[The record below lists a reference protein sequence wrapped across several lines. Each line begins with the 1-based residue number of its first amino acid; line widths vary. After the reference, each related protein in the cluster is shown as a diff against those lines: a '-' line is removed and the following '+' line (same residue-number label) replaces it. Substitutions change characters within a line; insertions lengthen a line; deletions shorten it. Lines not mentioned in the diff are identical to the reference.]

1 MSSRA
6 TSSSSD
12 PAALA
17 SPVPES
23 SEAVPTAASGE
34 ELRLAD
40 LARAGFLDLAAARA
54 DIEDLAGRLARPREV
69 VLRAFDRPVGAP
81 DEALHAL
88 CRLAERD
95 APVVAAL
102 FADPAAARRLVL
114 VLGASTGLA
123 DFLIRRPAALAA
135 LRVPLAAP
143 QPPEALTAALLDAV
157 GADDGVAVLTGAE
170 ARRELRTAYRR
181 ELTRLAAWDLEQPS
195 GAAVFE
201 RVAAALSDLAAAALG
216 AALAVSRAEVAASA
230 GIDRVRAVRLAVIG
244 MGKAGARELNYVSD
258 VDVIFVTE
266 RSDPDSMLDP
276 VPIAT
281 RLAIGLMRVIDDT
294 DVEPPLWQVDANLRP
309 EGRTGALVRTLAS
322 YVGYYERWASGWE
335 FQALLKAW
343 PLAGDLDLGFRYVA
357 AVRPRVWH
365 ASARGDFVQDVQ
377 RMRQRVEQHIPAGQA
392 ERQLKLGRGGLRDVE
407 FTVQLLQ
414 LVHGRTDDRVH
425 ARATLPALRS
435 LTEHGYVGRVEA
447 AEFGEDYRLLRLV
460 EHRLQLRRM
469 QRTHLLPVDDAELR
483 VVARSS
489 GLAGD
494 GPELAERI
502 ARVRTRVRG
511 LHQRLF
517 YRPLLSAVSHLP
529 EEELML
535 TSEAAL
541 DRLAGIGFLDARGA
555 LQHIAALTAG
565 VSRRAAIQ
573 RTLLPVLLQWFAE
586 GPAPDLGLLTFRRLS
601 ERLGD
606 TAWYLRMLRD
616 SPTAARRLATVLSS
630 SRFVTGLLE
639 TNPEAVAWLERDADL
654 RPRPRSTLRAET
666 SATVLR
672 HASRDEAAASLRT
685 ARRREVLRLALGA
698 LLGTI
703 TVHELG
709 PALADV
715 TSALLA
721 GCVRT
726 VRRDEGPWPEFA
738 IIAMGRYGGAEL
750 GFGSDADVMA
760 VYRGL
765 AGMPPEVAQRQAELL
780 VSEVKRL
787 TTDPRLPLDLD
798 FDLRPEGRNGP
809 VVRSLRSYEAYYARW
824 SLTWESQ
831 ALLRSRGV
839 AGDRSL
845 VEDFAALAD
854 RLRYPR
860 LLDDGAVREI
870 RRIKARMETERLPR
884 GVDRV
889 RHLKLG
895 PGGLSDVEWVVQLL
909 QLQHAETVPGL
920 RTQSTLGALDA
931 AVAARLLDRDDAAQL
946 RHAWVLASR
955 LRSAIT
961 LWTDRTSDV
970 LPTDRSSLE
979 GIARILEYPPGSAAQ
994 LEDDLLRATR
1004 RARTI
1009 FERLFT

>member
-1 MSSRA
+1 MSSPA

-12 PAALA
+12 RG
-17 SPVPES
+17 
-23 SEAVPTAASGE
+23 AVPPGRRGGG
-34 ELRLAD
+34 ELRLTE
-40 LARAGFLDLAAARA
+40 LARAGFLDLTGARS
-54 DIEDLAGRLARPREV
+54 DIEALASRSGIAATA
-69 VLRAFDRPVGAP
+69 VLGAFDRPVGAP

-88 CRLAERD
+88 RRLADRD
-95 APVVAAL
+95 ETGVAAV
-102 FADPAAARRLVL
+102 FQEPGAARRLVL
-114 VLGASTGLA
+114 VLGASSGLA
-123 DFLIRRPAALAA
+123 DFLIRRPEALGS
-135 LRVPLAAP
+135 LLQPMAAP
-143 QPPEALTAALLDAV
+143 PGPEALTAALLASV
-157 GADDGVAVLTGAE
+157 GAQDGMAAITGTD
-170 ARRELRTAYRR
+170 ARRALRIAYRR
-181 ELTRLAAWDLEQPS
+181 ELTRLAAWDLEQQS
-195 GAAVFE
+195 GAAAFE

-216 AALAVSRAEVAASA
+216 AALAVARAEVAASA
-230 GIDRVRAVRLAVIG
+230 GADRALAVPLAVIG

-258 VDVIFVTE
+258 VDVIFVTDRVE
-266 RSDPDSMLDP
+266 SDAGFDP

-309 EGRTGALVRTLAS
+309 EGRNGALVRTLAS
-322 YVGYYERWASGWE
+322 HVGYYERWASGWE

-343 PLAGDLDLGFRYVA
+343 PLAGDLELGARYIA
-357 AVRPRVWH
+357 ALRPSVWQ

-377 RMRQRVEQHIPAGQA
+377 RMRQRVEEHIPAGQA
-392 ERQLKLGRGGLRDVE
+392 ERQLKLGPGGLRDVE

-447 AEFGEDYRLLRLV
+447 AEFGEDYRVLRLV
-460 EHRLQLRRM
+460 EHRLQLRRL
-469 QRTHLLPVDDAELR
+469 QRTHLLPTDEAELR
-483 VVARSS
+483 VIARSS
-489 GLAGD
+489 GLAAD
-494 GPELAERI
+494 GAELGERI
-502 ARVRTRVRG
+502 ARVRSRVRG

-517 YRPLLSAVSHLP
+517 YRPLLTAVSRLP
-529 EEELML
+529 EDELML
-535 TSEAAL
+535 TPEAAL
-541 DRLAGIGFLDARGA
+541 DRLAGIGFIDPKGA

-573 RTLLPVLLQWFAE
+573 RTLLPVLLQWFSE
-586 GPAPDLGLLTFRRLS
+586 GPAPDLGLLAFRRLS

-616 SPTAARRLATVLSS
+616 SPTAARRLATVLSE

-639 TNPEAVAWLERDADL
+639 TIPEAAAWLERDADL

-672 HASRDEAAASLRT
+672 HPSRDGAAEALRI
-685 ARRREVLRLALGA
+685 ARRREVLRLALAA

-703 TVHELG
+703 TVQELG
-709 PALADV
+709 EALTDV
-715 TSALLA
+715 TTALLA
-721 GCVRT
+721 GCVRA
-726 VRRDEGPWPEFA
+726 VRRDDGPWPEFA

-760 VYRGL
+760 VYRPI
-765 AGMPPEVAQRQAELL
+765 AGMPDEVAQRQAALL
-780 VSEVKRL
+780 VAEIKRL

-809 VVRSLRSYEAYYARW
+809 VVRSFRSYEAYYARW

-831 ALLRSRGV
+831 ALLRAHGV
-839 AGDRSL
+839 AGDRTL
-845 VEDFAALAD
+845 VTDFEALAD
-854 RLRYPR
+854 GRRYPEA
-860 LLDDGAVREI
+860 LDDGAVREI

-884 GVDRV
+884 GADPA

-895 PGGLSDVEWVVQLL
+895 PGGLSDVEWIVQLL
-909 QLQHAETVPGL
+909 QLRYGAQVPGL

-931 AVAARLLDRDDAAQL
+931 AVSAELVDRDDAAQL

-961 LWTDRTSDV
+961 LWTNRTSDL
-970 LPTDRSSLE
+970 LPTDRDALE

-1004 RARTI
+1004 RARAI
-1009 FERLFT
+1009 FERLFA

>member
-1 MSSRA
+1 MSWPA
-6 TSSSSD
+6 TSSSSEG
-12 PAALA
+12 AAPQGQRG
-17 SPVPES
+17 SR
-23 SEAVPTAASGE
+23 GD
-34 ELRLAD
+34 LRLTE
-40 LARAGFLDLAAARA
+40 LARAGFVDLTAARA
-54 DIEDLAGRLARPREV
+54 DIDELTGRLDVPTAA
-69 VLRAFDRPVGAP
+69 VLHAFGRPVGAP
-81 DEALHAL
+81 DEALRTL

-95 APVVAAL
+95 PAAVGAL
-102 FADPAAARRLVL
+102 LADPAAARRTAL

-123 DFLIRRPAALAA
+123 DFLMRR
-135 LRVPLAAP
+135 
-143 QPPEALTAALLDAV
+143 PEALAVLQAPISGPPSPETLQAALLDAV
-157 GADDGVAVLTGAE
+157 GAHDGVAALIGAD
-170 ARRELRTAYRR
+170 ARRALRAAYRR

-201 RVAAALSDLAAAALG
+201 RVAAALADLAGAALS
-216 AALAVSRAEVAASA
+216 AALAVSRAEIGASA
-230 GIDRVRAVRLAVIG
+230 GAERVRSVPLAVIG

-258 VDVIFVTE
+258 VDVIFVTD
-266 RSDPDSMLDP
+266 RLDPDTGFDP

-281 RLAIGLMRVIDDT
+281 RLAIGLMRVLDDS

-309 EGRTGALVRTLAS
+309 EGRNGALVRTLAS
-322 YVGYYERWASGWE
+322 HIGYYERWASGWE

-343 PLAGDLDLGFRYVA
+343 PLAGDLELGRRYVEA
-357 AVRPRVWH
+357 LRPKVWQ
-365 ASARGDFVQDVQ
+365 ASARSDFVPDAQ
-377 RMRQRVEQHIPAGQA
+377 RMRQRVEEHIPAGQA
-392 ERQLKLGRGGLRDVE
+392 DRQLKLGPGGLRDVE

-447 AEFGEDYRLLRLV
+447 AEFGEDYRVLRLV
-460 EHRLQLRRM
+460 EHRLQLRRL
-469 QRTHLLPVDDAELR
+469 QRTHLLPTDEAELR
-483 VVARSS
+483 VIARSS
-489 GLAGD
+489 GVAAT

-502 ARVRTRVRG
+502 ARVRGRVRG

-517 YRPLLSAVSHLP
+517 YRPLLTAVSNLP

-535 TSEAAL
+535 TPEAAV
-541 DRLAGIGFLDARGA
+541 DRLAGIGFLDPGGA

-565 VSRRAAIQ
+565 VSRRTAIQ

-586 GPAPDLGLLTFRRLS
+586 GPAPDMGLLAFRRLS

-616 SPTAARRLATVLSS
+616 SPTAARRLATVLSE
-630 SRFVTGLLE
+630 SRFVVGLLE
-639 TNPEAVAWLERDADL
+639 TNPEAAAWLERDADL
-654 RPRPRSTLRAET
+654 RPRSSAALRSET

-672 HASRDEAAASLRT
+672 HPSRDEAAAALRT

-698 LLGTI
+698 LLGTV
-703 TVHELG
+703 TVQELG

-715 TSALLA
+715 TTALLA

-726 VRRDEGPWPEFA
+726 VRRDDGPWPEFA
-738 IIAMGRYGGAEL
+738 IIAMGRYGGAEQ

-760 VYRGL
+760 VYRAI
-765 AGMPPEVAQRQAELL
+765 AGMSDELAQKQAGVL

-787 TTDPRLPLDLD
+787 TADPRLPLDLD
-798 FDLRPEGRNGP
+798 FDLRPEGRSGP

-831 ALLRSRGV
+831 ALLRGRGV
-839 AGDRSL
+839 AGDRDL
-845 VEDFAALAD
+845 VVEFEGLAD
-854 RLRYPR
+854 RLRYPEV
-860 LLDDGAVREI
+860 LEEASVREI

-884 GVDRV
+884 GVDPT

-895 PGGLSDVEWVVQLL
+895 PGGLSDVEWIVQLV
-909 QLQHAETVPGL
+909 QLQHAAAIPAL

-931 AVAARLLDRDDAAQL
+931 AVAHGLIDRDDAAQL
-946 RHAWVLASR
+946 RSAWVLASR

-961 LWTDRTSDV
+961 LWTNRTSDL
-970 LPTDRSSLE
+970 LPVDRAALE

-994 LEDDLLRATR
+994 LEDDLLRTTR

-1009 FERLFT
+1009 FERLFA

>member
-1 MSSRA
+1 MSSPA
-6 TSSSSD
+6 TSSSSE
-12 PAALA
+12 PADRRPAGA
-17 SPVPES
+17 GSQDG
-23 SEAVPTAASGE
+23 AG
-34 ELRLAD
+34 ELRLTD
-40 LARAGFLDLAAARA
+40 LARAGFLDLTGARA
-54 DIEDLAGRLARPREV
+54 GIETLSTLLDTSRAV

-81 DEALHAL
+81 DEALRTL

-95 APVVAAL
+95 ATDVAAL
-102 FADPAAARRLVL
+102 FAEPAAARRLAL
-114 VLGASTGLA
+114 VLGGSAGIA
-123 DFLIRRPAALAA
+123 DFLLRCPDALPA
-135 LRVPLAAP
+135 LRTPMSSP
-143 QPPEALTAALLDAV
+143 QSPEALATTLLTAV
-157 GADDGVAVLTGAE
+157 GAEGGVAALTAGA
-170 ARRELRTAYRR
+170 ARRALRIAYRR

-216 AALAVSRAEVAASA
+216 AALAVARAEVSGSGDA
-230 GIDRVRAVRLAVIG
+230 DRVRAVPLAVIG

-258 VDVIFVTE
+258 VDVIFVTD
-266 RSDPDSMLDP
+266 RVDPDAGFDP

-309 EGRTGALVRTLAS
+309 EGRNGALVRTLAS
-322 YVGYYERWASGWE
+322 HIGYYDRWASGWE

-343 PLAGDLDLGFRYVA
+343 PLAGDLELGFRYVEA
-357 AVRPRVWH
+357 LRPRVWQ
-365 ASARGDFVQDVQ
+365 ASAREDFVRDVQ
-377 RMRQRVEQHIPAGQA
+377 RMRQRVEQHIPAN
-392 ERQLKLGRGGLRDVE
+392 ETDRQLKLGPGGLRDVE

-447 AEFGEDYRLLRLV
+447 AEFGEDYRVLRLV
-460 EHRLQLRRM
+460 EHRLQLRRL
-469 QRTHLLPVDDAELR
+469 QRTHLLPTDEGELR
-483 VVARSS
+483 VIARST
-489 GLAGD
+489 GLAAD
-494 GPELAERI
+494 GAALAERI
-502 ARVRTRVRG
+502 ARLRARVRG

-517 YRPLLSAVSHLP
+517 YRPLLTAVSNLP
-529 EEELML
+529 EDELML
-535 TSEAAL
+535 TPEAAL
-541 DRLAGIGFLDARGA
+541 DRLAGIGFLDPRGA

-573 RTLLPVLLQWFAE
+573 RTLLPVLLQWFSE

-616 SPTAARRLATVLSS
+616 SPIAARRLATVLSE

-639 TNPEAVAWLERDADL
+639 TSPEAAAWLERDADL

-672 HASRDEAAASLRT
+672 HTSRDEAAAALRT

-698 LLGTI
+698 LLGQI
-703 TVHELG
+703 RVQELG

-715 TSALLA
+715 TTALLA

-726 VRRDEGPWPEFA
+726 VRSEEGPWPEFA

-750 GFGSDADVMA
+750 GFGSDADVIA
-760 VYRGL
+760 VYRAI
-765 AGMPPEVAQRQAELL
+765 AGMPDDVAQKQAQVL

-787 TTDPRLPLDLD
+787 TTDQRLPLDLD

-809 VVRSLRSYEAYYARW
+809 AVRSLRSYEAYYGRW

-831 ALLRSRGV
+831 ALLRARGV
-839 AGDRSL
+839 AGDRTL
-845 VEDFAALAD
+845 VVDFEALAD
-854 RLRYPR
+854 RMRYPAT
-860 LLDDGAVREI
+860 LDYASVREI

-884 GVDRV
+884 GVDPT

-895 PGGLSDVEWVVQLL
+895 PGGLSDVEWIVQLL
-909 QLQHAETVPGL
+909 QLQHGDRVPGL
-920 RTQSTLGALDA
+920 RTQSTLDALDV
-931 AVAARLLDRDDAAQL
+931 AVSEGLVDRDDAAQL

-961 LWTDRTSDV
+961 LWTNRTSDV
-970 LPTDRSSLE
+970 LPTDRAALE
-979 GIARILEYPPGSAAQ
+979 GIARILEYQPGSAAQ
-994 LEDDLLRATR
+994 MEDDLLRAAR
-1004 RARTI
+1004 RARQI
-1009 FERLFT
+1009 FERLFI